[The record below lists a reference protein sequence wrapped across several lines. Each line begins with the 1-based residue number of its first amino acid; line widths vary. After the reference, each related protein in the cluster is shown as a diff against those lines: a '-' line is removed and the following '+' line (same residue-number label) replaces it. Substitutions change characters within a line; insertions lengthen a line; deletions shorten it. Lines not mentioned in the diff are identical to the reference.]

1 MGMINISGTVHD
13 LREGLWVFNVYNAD
27 NGALLYTGCERLKT
41 VTTLRELRRHSLDR
55 LSDTDN
61 VRIEL
66 VTCVATEA
74 EGCELVDTLKQV
86 AMPLYGRPGG
96 APRSNNPVQCV
107 ETGEVYDNPL
117 RAAKALGLPPTYI
130 YQHLLGSSSYKTC
143 RGWTFRRV

>member
-1 MGMINISGTVHD
+1 MSGVINITGTVRD
-13 LREGLWVFNVYNAD
+13 LREGFWVFNVYNAD
-27 NGALLYTGCERLKT
+27 NTLLHTGCERLKT
-41 VTTLRELRRHSLDR
+41 ITTLRELRRHSLDR
-55 LSDTDN
+55 LQDTDT

-66 VTCVATEA
+66 VAPVASEA
-74 EGCELVDTLKQV
+74 EGCELVETLKQLT
-86 AMPLYGRPGG
+86 MPLYCRPAG